1 MSIRNLLL
9 VAVSIFTLVSCG
21 SGGGS
26 GSDQDFSSVK
36 ENIED
41 KFGADAYFTELSV
54 THNDAIGYIINVMTT
69 NDPASLKMAEWTYSN
84 GDWKQTSDV
93 FLEIP
98 EGYAAEDFMFK
109 LAGYITLEKLD
120 KLIEKSKTHLAKEK
134 GIEKSK
140 LALAAIKYPE
150 VAEGAEAEFIINLQP
165 ETGGTTF
172 AFSYDLEGELI
183 EMDY

>member
-1 MSIRNLLL
+1 MLSIRKLLFVVL
-9 VAVSIFTLVSCG
+9 TCLTLVSCG

-26 GSDQDFSSVK
+26 DQNFSSVK
-36 ENIED
+36 ENLVE
-41 KFGADAYFTELSV
+41 KFGAEAYFTELNV
-54 THNDAIGYIINVMTT
+54 TYNEAIGYIINVMQT
-69 NDPASLKMAEWTYSN
+69 NDPESLKMAEWTYSN
-84 GDWKQTSDV
+84 GDWTQTSDV
-93 FLEIP
+93 TLEVP
-98 EGYAAEDFMFK
+98 DGYKGEDFMYQLK
-109 LAGYITLEKLD
+109 GYITIEKLEKL
-120 KLIEKSKTHLAKEK
+120 IEDAKSHLAKEK

-172 AFSYDLEGELI
+172 AFSYDLVGELI

>member
-1 MSIRNLLL
+1 MSIRNLIL

-26 GSDQDFSSVK
+26 GSDQSFGSVK
-36 ENIED
+36 ENIES
-41 KFGADAYFTELSV
+41 KFGEDAYFTELSV
-54 THNDAIGYIINVMTT
+54 TYNEAIGYIINVMTT
-69 NDPASLKMAEWTYSN
+69 NDPESLKMAEWTYSN
-84 GDWKQTSDV
+84 GDWTQTTDV

-120 KLIEKSKTHLAKEK
+120 KLIEKSKTHLSKEK